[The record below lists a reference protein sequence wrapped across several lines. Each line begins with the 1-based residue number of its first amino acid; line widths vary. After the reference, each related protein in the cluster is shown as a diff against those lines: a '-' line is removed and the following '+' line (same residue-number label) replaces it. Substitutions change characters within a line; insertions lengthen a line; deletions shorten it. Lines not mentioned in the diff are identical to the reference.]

1 MKKEEGKMKKRVLFM
16 ITGFA
21 IALAFANM
29 AFAEVKMIDNFE
41 QSGQNL
47 LGGRCSVYQQEPSRV
62 LFKKEQMER
71 NLKQDSA
78 LMIKYDK
85 KSEGGPYGSGGWC
98 GYYTI
103 VKTGNLYLDAS
114 PYKNLT
120 FWVKGAK
127 GDENFKVGFAD
138 RHWDSIG
145 DSVKT
150 EQIGAYIKAGKITTE
165 WQKATIP
172 LNSVFIDMK
181 ELASISICFEG
192 DCFPNGAGS
201 GTVYIDDITL
211 E

>member
-1 MKKEEGKMKKRVLFM
+1 MRKWVLFV

-21 IALAFANM
+21 VSLGFVGT
-29 AFAEVKMIDNFE
+29 AFAETKMIDDFE
-41 QSGQNL
+41 QNGQNL
-47 LGGRCSVYQQEPSRV
+47 LGGRVSVYQQEPSRI
-62 LFKKEQMER
+62 LFKKEQVER
-71 NLKQDSA
+71 DLKQNSV
-78 LMIKYDK
+78 LMLKYDK

-103 VKTGNLYLDAS
+103 VKTGNLFLDAS

-120 FWVKGAK
+120 FWVKGDK
-127 GDENFKVGFAD
+127 GDENFKIGFAD
-138 RHWDSIG
+138 RHWDTVG

-150 EQIGAYIKAGKITTE
+150 EQVGAYLKAGKITTE
-165 WQKATIP
+165 WQKAVVP

-181 ELASISICFEG
+181 EMASIAFCFEG

-201 GTVYIDDITL
+201 GTVYIDDIAL